1 MPSVCT
7 ASVGG
12 KSGIGGC
19 AASVENL
26 RAPPRCGG
34 GGVGTR
40 SWIERPELTDARR
53 RDVDCLRMS
62 ACRSMVDIRASEG
75 TMIVRR
81 TIVFGLGSCCP
92 AAS

>member
-1 MPSVCT
+1 M
-7 ASVGG
+7 GG
-12 KSGIGGC
+12 D
-19 AASVENL
+19 AASVEN
-26 RAPPRCGG
+26 RRTPPRCGG

-40 SWIERPELTDARR
+40 SWMERPELTDARR
-53 RDVDCLRMS
+53 RDVECLRIS
-62 ACRSMVDIRASEG
+62 ALRSIVDIRASEG